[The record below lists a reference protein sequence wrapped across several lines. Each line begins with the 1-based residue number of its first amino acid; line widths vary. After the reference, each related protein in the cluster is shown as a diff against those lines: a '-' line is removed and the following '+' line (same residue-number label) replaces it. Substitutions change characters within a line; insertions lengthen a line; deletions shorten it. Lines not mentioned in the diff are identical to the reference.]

1 MSTTKVPPKAR
12 PSQMFKDK
20 AGTPKST
27 IDLDDLLEDRV
38 STSGSDESDQEKHEG
53 EDGEGQKSKEKMG
66 KGRSQDIHI
75 DREEY
80 LQAYKELTHDKN
92 QLKIKNNILHRRLA
106 DYYKKRKLEHVL
118 KPLEVS
124 MDLEEKYQQKLFA
137 YEVLKEKEE
146 TETVTMMQKL
156 QEVTNLYER
165 REEQAVEKFK
175 ALQDHER
182 STGTGLIYASRGK
195 PIAEKT
201 VQRFMSLQKTKFDT
215 ASAMMLRYLRVR
227 NAVSDQEAIIR
238 KLERIGPGLYVA
250 QYEQLR
256 VEKLNYTN
264 KIEERE
270 DELIRNRLRCT
281 EHNQMLAHI
290 REKMHHTTEIIDITE
305 CDYGDAEIEYQQA
318 REALNK
324 VKTKRDRLRIITE
337 NEIRRAGLITRKLLL
352 RDYQD
357 SIEMVVKLREKKAN
371 LEYQIAKYNMELRNA
386 RQCIKSEAA
395 AAEEDSFDIL
405 F

>member
-1 MSTTKVPPKAR
+1 MSTTKVPRKR
-12 PSQMFKDK
+12 PSHFFKDK
-20 AGTPKST
+20 IGTQIKST
-27 IDLDDLLEDRV
+27 INLSELLVDRDPSSESVDDRD
-38 STSGSDESDQEKHEG
+38 DD
-53 EDGEGQKSKEKMG
+53 EGQKRMEKVG
-66 KGRSQDIHI
+66 KGLSQHIHI
-75 DREEY
+75 DRDEY
-80 LQAYKELTHDKN
+80 LQAYKELTHDKS
-92 QLKIKNNILHRRLA
+92 QLKIRNNILHRRLA

-124 MDLEEKYQQKLFA
+124 MDLEEKYQQKLLA
-137 YEVLKEKEE
+137 YEELKEKEE
-146 TETVTMMQKL
+146 KETASMRQKI
-156 QEVTNLYER
+156 QEVTNLYETK
-165 REEQAVEKFK
+165 EEKAIEKFK

-182 STGTGLIYASRGK
+182 NTGSGLIYAGKGK
-195 PIAEKT
+195 PIADKT

-227 NAVSDQEAIIR
+227 NAVADQEAIIR
-238 KLERIGPGLYVA
+238 KLEKIGPGLYVA
-250 QYEQLR
+250 QYEALR

-290 REKMHHTTEIIDITE
+290 REKMHHTTEIIDMTE

-324 VKTKRDRLRIITE
+324 VKTRRDRLRIITE

-357 SIEMVVKLREKKAN
+357 SIEMVVKLRDKKEN
-371 LEYQIAKYNMELRNA
+371 LEHQIEKYNMELRNA
-386 RQCIKSEAA
+386 RQCISSETACD
-395 AAEEDSFDIL
+395 EDSFDNI